1 MTFRG
6 HYGIHFETA
15 FQREYATLSTNGN
28 NQYIECFPENSVIDY
43 DTQLN
48 EILESLFPHGC
59 VETILSFNHELC
71 FNKVLMCLYDAGMM
85 KKCHNI
91 YDHPI
96 SIRKMLDLVRQ
107 NTYCNLKLTNGG
119 TLYLIPPIGRIQR
132 DVTFFVR
139 IVDSDIFV
147 EQSNFMINRSST
159 PSLIVHGRFK
169 DLGGTSIYFKY
180 MEALFEHFGHDG
192 SMISVYKPDRANLN
206 RTSYEVMMICLKRA
220 YTAIFGDKQF
230 YWKIDKRRIPRVL
243 KIETLIG
250 PKVESIGLVE
260 KVKLPEV
267 PIENLYKKLKIVKE
281 EDRVDERVENYI
293 QETEL
298 DLMRSEDINA
308 LDCFPGYKSY
318 KDQGLEWKFVLTPEH
333 EEMLKKTP
341 YRYAKVK
348 DKKTGQFKFKILSRP
363 FVIKEEHGD
372 LKNNVRK
379 AFIDASLKLEQ
390 KVKEGTARV
399 DEKGYQIFEE
409 GKNPR
414 SAVHP
419 PQLTRFP
426 SSTTRIIR
434 GAPKGVW
441 KKDKE
446 KCKPQSRH
454 PPVYKK
460 VKTTYWT
467 KNPNRITKEELGRQC
482 QEKWQQSVD
491 LKMAEL
497 LKQVTPM
504 QEYIKS
510 KPRKMYN
517 KHFHEAKPVYKMQRM
532 GVNVREANRLAQRKK
547 KIMKERNEAL
557 SKLNYVGKHDPISD
571 SYTLRMYNYAF
582 FVATGI
588 KSIMMMPTA
597 TIRYVMCQMRYHIRD
612 INTGKTKKWRVKKS
626 EREVYVRFF
635 EMLSTG

>member
-1 MTFRG
+1 M
-6 HYGIHFETA
+6 
-15 FQREYATLSTNGN
+15 
-28 NQYIECFPENSVIDY
+28 
-43 DTQLN
+43 
-48 EILESLFPHGC
+48 
-59 VETILSFNHELC
+59 
-71 FNKVLMCLYDAGMM
+71 
-85 KKCHNI
+85 
-91 YDHPI
+91 
-96 SIRKMLDLVRQ
+96 
-107 NTYCNLKLTNGG
+107 
-119 TLYLIPPIGRIQR
+119 
-132 DVTFFVR
+132 
-139 IVDSDIFV
+139 
-147 EQSNFMINRSST
+147 
-159 PSLIVHGRFK
+159 
-169 DLGGTSIYFKY
+169 
-180 MEALFEHFGHDG
+180 
-192 SMISVYKPDRANLN
+192 
-206 RTSYEVMMICLKRA
+206 
-220 YTAIFGDKQF
+220 AIFDDKQF

-250 PKVESIGLVE
+250 PKVEDIGLVE

-267 PIENLYKKLKIVKE
+267 PIEKLYKKLKIVKE
-281 EDRVDERVENYI
+281 EERVDKRIENNI
-293 QETEL
+293 QTTEL
-298 DLMRSEDINA
+298 ELMRSEDINA
-308 LDCFPGYKSY
+308 LDTFPGYESY

-348 DKKTGQFKFKILSRP
+348 DKKTGEYKFKILQRP
-363 FVIKEEHGD
+363 FVIKDEHGE
-372 LKNNVRK
+372 LRNNVRK

-399 DEKGYQIFEE
+399 NEKGYQIFDE

-446 KCKPQSRH
+446 KCKPQSSH
-454 PPVYKK
+454 PPVYEK
-460 VKTTYWT
+460 VVTTYWM
-467 KNPNRITKEELGRQC
+467 KNPNRITKEELGRKC

-517 KHFHEAKPVYKMQRM
+517 KHFHEAKPVHKMQRM
-532 GVNVREANRLAQRKK
+532 EVNVREANRLAQRKK
-547 KIMKERNEAL
+547 KIIKERNEAL
-557 SKLNYVGKHDPISD
+557 SKLTHVEKHDPISD